1 MDRSILKF
9 TIWNKNISS
18 LISYL
23 NSESFKF
30 EFESW
35 SLKNIIWVWNLIFE
49 FWKVRFQF
57 RKFVIKAIINEIVRK
72 LINDKITSH

>member
-18 LISYL
+18 L
-23 NSESFKF
+23 NF
-30 EFESW
+30 
-35 SLKNIIWVWNLIFE
+35 IFE

-57 RKFVIKAIINEIVRK
+57 RKFIIKAIINEIVRK